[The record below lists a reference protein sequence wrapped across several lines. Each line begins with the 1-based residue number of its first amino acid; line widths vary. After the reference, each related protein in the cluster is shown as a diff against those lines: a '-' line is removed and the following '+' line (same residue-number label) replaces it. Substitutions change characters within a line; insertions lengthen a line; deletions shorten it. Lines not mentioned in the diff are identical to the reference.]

1 MKINDFGISKYYKEK
16 NCKENGGTQGYI
28 APEVLFNQNHT
39 YTADY
44 FAVGVIGYEL
54 MLGYRPYNGK
64 DKQDIKFDILSHQVK
79 ITKKEKPKNWSK
91 ESVDLINK
99 LIERK
104 KDKRLGANG
113 IKEIK
118 EHKWFKNFDWANLYF
133 QKLQSP
139 FIIDKEDNN
148 LIFDNIL
155 KNKNDIYEL
164 QNIDKVMKILG
175 SSQYEKSFKK
185 FYYFN
190 REEFHKKGK
199 LRNTFIN
206 PHLSQYINKRI
217 TNDNNKSI
225 EENNIKKDEL

>member
-1 MKINDFGISKYYKEK
+1 MKINDFGISKFYKEK
-16 NCKENGGTQGYI
+16 NNKENGGTQGYI
-28 APEVLFNQNHT
+28 APEVLFNQNHS

-79 ITKKEKPKNWSK
+79 ITKKEKPENWSK
-91 ESVDLINK
+91 ESIDFINK

-118 EHKWFKNFDWANLYF
+118 EHKWFLNFDWANLYF
-133 QKLQSP
+133 QKLKNP
-139 FIIDKEDNN
+139 FAIDKQDSN
-148 LIFDNIL
+148 LNFENIL
-155 KNKNDIYEL
+155 KNKNDIYEPK
-164 QNIDKVMKILG
+164 NIDKVLKILG
-175 SSQYEKSFKK
+175 SSKYEKSFKK

-190 REEFHKKGK
+190 REEFYNKGK
-199 LRNTFIN
+199 LSNSFIN
-206 PHLSQYINKRI
+206 PHLSQYINKQI
-217 TNDNNKSI
+217 NNYNNNLI
-225 EENNIKKDEL
+225 EENENKKDE

>member
-1 MKINDFGISKYYKEK
+1 
-16 NCKENGGTQGYI
+16 
-28 APEVLFNQNHT
+28 
-39 YTADY
+39 
-44 FAVGVIGYEL
+44 

-118 EHKWFKNFDWANLYF
+118 EHKWFKNFDWENLYF

-139 FIIDKEDNN
+139 FIIDKENNN

-199 LRNTFIN
+199 LNNTFIN
-206 PHLSQYINKRI
+206 PHLSQYINKQI
-217 TNDNNKSI
+217 TNISFIYYNRTIYFTNKNYQNNNKSI
-225 EENNIKKDEL
+225 EENNIKKDELEQISNLKNH

>member
-16 NCKENGGTQGYI
+16 NSKENGGTQGYI
-28 APEVLFNQNHT
+28 APEVLFNQNHS

-118 EHKWFKNFDWANLYF
+118 EHKWFKNFDWENLYF

-139 FIIDKEDNN
+139 FIIDKENNN

-190 REEFHKKGK
+190 LFKLKK
-199 LRNTFIN
+199 I
-206 PHLSQYINKRI
+206 
-217 TNDNNKSI
+217 
-225 EENNIKKDEL
+225 